1 MKCNSARIGDVASFR
16 KVSIK
21 PDAGTIYHCY
31 SLPAFD
37 NARKPE
43 ILDGS
48 EILSNKLHIENGDI
62 LVNKLNMRFKRIW
75 PINSLQ
81 ANSVCSTEFVPLCPN
96 EKVDRNYLL
105 YILMSDDF
113 TNALSGMRTGTSG
126 SHQRVKPEWIL
137 DYKFP
142 LPSIEKQR
150 RIGSFL
156 SSLDQKIA
164 INTKLNGYLE
174 EMLAIKFSDLIS
186 GSDCRRVPLSEIIH
200 FQEGP
205 GIRNWQ
211 YVYDGTGVDFINIR
225 CIQNHD
231 LNLADANQISVEEA
245 YGKYSHFLVNSGDIL
260 MSTSGTLGRYAI
272 ARPEHLPLCMN
283 TSVIRFKPLNDPAAY
298 AFVYGYLT
306 SREFYKHL
314 LGMAN
319 GSAQVN
325 FGPTHLKKIEIPWP
339 GAIKVHA
346 FNETSMPLI
355 DEMNCLHS
363 ESKKLAALRDTLLPK
378 LITGKIDVSRVDITQ
393 LNSHLA

>member
-1 MKCNSARIGDVASFR
+1 MAGDTGQFAGARAAPF
-16 KVSIK
+16 
-21 PDAGTIYHCY
+21 
-31 SLPAFD
+31 
-37 NARKPE
+37 
-43 ILDGS
+43 
-48 EILSNKLHIENGDI
+48 
-62 LVNKLNMRFKRIW
+62 
-75 PINSLQ
+75 
-81 ANSVCSTEFVPLCPN
+81 FVLRGYGIRM
-96 EKVDRNYLL
+96 VVG
-105 YILMSDDF
+105 F
-113 TNALSGMRTGTSG
+113 
-126 SHQRVKPEWIL
+126 Q
-137 DYKFP
+137 
-142 LPSIEKQR
+142 
-150 RIGSFL
+150 
-156 SSLDQKIA
+156 
-164 INTKLNGYLE
+164 LNGYLE
-174 EMLAIKFSDLIS
+174 EILAIKFSDLIS
-186 GSDCRRVPLSEIIH
+186 DGDCRCVPLSEIIH

-245 YGKYSHFLVNSGDIL
+245 HGKYSHFLVNSGDIL

-339 GAIKVHA
+339 GATKVHA

-355 DEMNCLHS
+355 DEMNCLRS
-363 ESKKLAALRDTLLPK
+363 ESKKLAALRDALLPK
-378 LITGKIDVSRVDITQ
+378 LITGEIDVSRVDITQ